1 MTDNSSLARPQTPH
15 NIIMEDRHI
24 LTVSGVSDVDSFD
37 EQSIIIFTEMGELTV
52 RGADL
57 HINRLSLE
65 IGEILVEGQID
76 SLVYSQREMNKQGGF
91 FSKVF
96 R

>member
-1 MTDNSSLARPQTPH
+1 MTDNGSLARPKVPQ
-15 NIIMEDRHI
+15 NIILEDRHT

-37 EQSIIIFTEMGELTV
+37 EQSIVIFTQLGELCV
-52 RGADL
+52 KGSDL

-65 IGEILVEGQID
+65 IGEILVEGEID
-76 SLVYSQREMNKQGGF
+76 SLTYSDREEKQTGGF